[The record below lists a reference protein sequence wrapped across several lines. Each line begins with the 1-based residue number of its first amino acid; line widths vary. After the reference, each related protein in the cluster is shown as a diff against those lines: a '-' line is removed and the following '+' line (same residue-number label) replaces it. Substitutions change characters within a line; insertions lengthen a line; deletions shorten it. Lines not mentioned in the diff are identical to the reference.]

1 MERNKTVKTT
11 GYISQPQSQSDEIN
25 VNELALM
32 NINNVYYEIDG
43 HVAKFILTLLED
55 IDSYKEQIEYI
66 ETFTGR
72 NGES

>member
-1 MERNKTVKTT
+1 MEQNKTVKTT

-72 NGES
+72 NGKS

>member
-25 VNELALM
+25 VNELAIM
-32 NINNVYYEIDG
+32 KINNRYYEIDG
-43 HVAKFILTLLED
+43 HVARFILTLLED
-55 IDSYKEQIEYI
+55 IDSYKEQIKHI
-66 ETFTGR
+66 ETFTGQ

>member
-1 MERNKTVKTT
+1 MEQNKTVKTT

-43 HVAKFILTLLED
+43 HVARFILTLLED

>member
-11 GYISQPQSQSDEIN
+11 WYISPPQSQSDEIN
-25 VNELALM
+25 VNELAIM

-43 HVAKFILTLLED
+43 HVARFILTLLED
-55 IDSYKEQIEYI
+55 IDSYKEQIKHI
-66 ETFTGR
+66 ETFTGQ

>member
-43 HVAKFILTLLED
+43 HVARFILTLLED

>member
-72 NGES
+72 NGKS

>member
-11 GYISQPQSQSDEIN
+11 WYISQPQSQSDEIN
-25 VNELALM
+25 VNELAIM

-43 HVAKFILTLLED
+43 HVARFILTLLED
-55 IDSYKEQIEYI
+55 IDSYKEQIKHI
-66 ETFTGR
+66 ETFTGQ

>member
-1 MERNKTVKTT
+1 
-11 GYISQPQSQSDEIN
+11 
-25 VNELALM
+25 M

-43 HVAKFILTLLED
+43 HVARFILTLLED